1 MFNIYTSYFSN
12 KKLKNKH
19 NDMMFIPVCN
29 RLYINSGYA
38 DWYRELSPD
47 PTELERFQ
55 NSLKTK
61 QDKEKFTNKYIEK
74 LNSLRKDQILDKYVN
89 DLLVRVQYEDV
100 VLLCYEN
107 KKEFCH
113 RHILA
118 EYLNEYYDLRI
129 TEY

>member
-29 RLYINSGYA
+29 RLYVNSGYA

-47 PTELERFQ
+47 PIELERFH
-55 NSLKTK
+55 NSLKP
-61 QDKEKFTNKYIEK
+61 DKERFTDKYIKK
-74 LNSLRKDQILDKYVN
+74 LHSLRKDHILDKYVD
-89 DLLVRVQYEDV
+89 DLLLRVRYEDV

-118 EYLNEYYDLRI
+118 QYLNDYYNLRI